1 MDGFGDRLGEL
12 GFNSEERVLALK
24 ALKKPPP
31 MMISGD
37 HGRHSSCPL

>member
-24 ALKKPPP
+24 ALKKPP
-31 MMISGD
+31 MISGD
-37 HGRHSSCPL
+37 HGGHSSCPL